1 MGKKESLLQAGKCFI
16 LSHVNTAER
25 TGLFFFDLGKE
36 QRCIR
41 LLLKAV
47 GIVIFLCKIFTF
59 LLKKKVTVRTIDEP
73 LHLKIYRR

>member
-25 TGLFFFDLGKE
+25 TGLFFFVLGKE

-59 LLKKKVTVRTIDEP
+59 LLKKKS
-73 LHLKIYRR
+73 L